1 MPCNPIS
8 NLTGCLGPAA
18 GGQANL
24 GNAPGWAAVCPSFA
38 KAAEQLLASFA
49 KSFVAI
55 PPVNLSYAGVR
66 SVYGLSLEIAAL
78 IAAVLLMAQVIR
90 TVLTH
95 DGSDRPG
102 TSRRRESDPRL
113 C

>member
-24 GNAPGWAAVCPSFA
+24 GNAPGWAAVCQSFA

-78 IAAVLLMAQVIR
+78 IAAVLLMPHVIR
-90 TVLTH
+90 PVLT
-95 DGSDRPG
+95 P
-102 TSRRRESDPRL
+102 PPPPIAQRL
-113 C
+113 VP